1 MSQTPNTAIAVI
13 GIDIGK
19 NSFHT
24 SWVTMRAA
32 PSCCVLLLSYRKRA
46 PRLNALRCNCGRIS
60 LASVSIGSDNTASMT
75 TVSLDQG
82 SPRFSMVS
90 CAVPRHQDA
99 GGTIEVYV
107 VGDPDR
113 RRRGNGNDRTSEAAR
128 VTSKPPSAP
137 AQPRRRVGRVEQRHR
152 DVVGCLL
159 GVPVAFVLSYGL
171 QYRRSE
177 PGDRRPK
184 FCRPNDSKVSRTR
197 ELCVLKS
204 TTPR

>member
-1 MSQTPNTAIAVI
+1 
-13 GIDIGK
+13 
-19 NSFHT
+19 
-24 SWVTMRAA
+24 
-32 PSCCVLLLSYRKRA
+32 
-46 PRLNALRCNCGRIS
+46 
-60 LASVSIGSDNTASMT
+60 
-75 TVSLDQG
+75 
-82 SPRFSMVS
+82 MVS
-90 CAVPRHQDA
+90 CGRRLAQFLEVDPEIVLRIVVELPETRAALERLRQNFIGERQYRWRQHRQHDHRLSRSGFTPVLDGKQRGAVRHQDA

-113 RRRGNGNDRTSEAAR
+113 RGRGNGNDRTSEAAR

-137 AQPRRRVGRVEQRHR
+137 AQPRRQVGRVEQRHR

-171 QYRRSE
+171 QYRPSE